1 MKIKIK
7 ANCAVMG
14 AHVEAGTS
22 IDVPDHVA
30 HSLIAIGKAAKHTG
44 GENHEHKHHKGKK

>member
-7 ANCAVMG
+7 ANCAVNG

-22 IDVPDHVA
+22 MDVEDHVA
-30 HSLIAIGKAAKHTG
+30 HSLIAMGKAEKHSG
-44 GENHEHKHHKGKK
+44 SSEKKHHEKKGKS

>member
-22 IDVPDHVA
+22 IDVPDDVA
-30 HSLIAIGKAAKHTG
+30 HSLIAIGTAAKHTG
-44 GENHEHKHHKGKK
+44 GDSHDKKHHKGKK

>member
-7 ANCAVMG
+7 ANCGVMG

-30 HSLIAIGKAAKHTG
+30 HSLIAIGKAEKHSG
-44 GENHEHKHHKGKK
+44 GNHEQKHHKGKK

>member
-7 ANCAVMG
+7 QSCGVMG

-22 IDVPDHVA
+22 IEVPDHVA
-30 HSLIAIGKAAKHTG
+30 HSLIAMGKAEKHS
-44 GENHEHKHHKGKK
+44 GESEKKKKGKS

>member
-22 IDVPDHVA
+22 IDVPDNVA

-44 GENHEHKHHKGKK
+44 GDSHDKKHHKGKK

>member
-22 IDVPDHVA
+22 IDVPDDVA

-44 GENHEHKHHKGKK
+44 GDSDNKKKKGKS

>member
-22 IDVPDHVA
+22 MDVEDHVA
-30 HSLIAIGKAAKHTG
+30 HSLIAIGKAAKHSG
-44 GENHEHKHHKGKK
+44 GSPEKKHHKKDKS